1 MKTDEAI
8 DLIIHAVEKSI
19 GGETFVMKMPAV
31 KVKDIAKA
39 MIEYLLTKIQISSI
53 GTRPGEKMH
62 EKLLSSSEVMHAY
75 EFDTKYFVILRDK

>member
-1 MKTDEAI
+1 MTGFVMKTDEAI

-39 MIEYLLTKIQISSI
+39 MIEYFGNKIQCQ
-53 GTRPGEKMH
+53 
-62 EKLLSSSEVMHAY
+62 
-75 EFDTKYFVILRDK
+75 KY